1 MNFNKLT
8 LYVVHVS
15 QGTEGRRTSCCDF
28 LTSATQHH
36 SRCDQRLSEYTA
48 NFSQRYVSS
57 YVLFT
62 DYHADLFVDDVHS
75 T

>member
-1 MNFNKLT
+1 MYLRAQREGEQA
-8 LYVVHVS
+8 VV
-15 QGTEGRRTSCCDF
+15 T
-28 LTSATQHH
+28 
-36 SRCDQRLSEYTA
+36 RCDQRLSEYTA